1 MSDQQL
7 QNLIKMVNQISANN
21 LHHGDE
27 EQAAEVVAT
36 HLRKFWARSMKQQ
49 IIDYAESDGRE
60 LSTLSRLAVKRL
72 ADARSGAGQ
81 LCGTGQ

>member
-7 QNLIKMVNQISANN
+7 QHLIRMVNQISANN

-49 IIDYAESDGRE
+49 IIEYAEADGLE
-60 LSTLSRLAVKRL
+60 LSPVSRLAVKRL
-72 ADARSGAGQ
+72 SEPQEA
-81 LCGTGQ
+81 